1 LRFVQILSQIF
12 ANQIFIYAG
21 GSIMGRKQR
30 NQEEERRRSNK
41 LRRQDGSTR
50 VKTPGG
56 TSTIPAAKDSA
67 NGSILGIAN
76 IISNLGYS
84 IELQVLNKPRYDDLG
99 QTTSIAQ
106 KLQDLFQYINRVDED
121 EANAILMKIIGILTN
136 LEISNQTLTK
146 KNKELE
152 EADDKSWLT
161 TSQTWAANEL
171 ANEAEEHM
179 AKLTEYTQD
188 LYDRF
193 EEKEGEY
200 ANLANEVK
208 KEKEKCQDEIKRLKH
223 FFEDQEID
231 IRIFT
236 ATGNLRNLKKTVS
249 SISRITRQTQQDIA
263 TSLETVAN
271 DYQFLVKIYEDVKK
285 IKAGIQELNDKIE
298 IYRTAEANTL
308 RQDIEKMKQQ
318 VQRIKI
324 VFQITDHEAYFWGL
338 VPGIEDMVNY
348 KPLDLLVY
356 QLRFNPEESLEK
368 ELEEYI
374 KLFDKVKMEAD
385 DILRQKCEEEIK
397 KEEEERQKTAQVIPL
412 NPEQN
417 SIPEQRPVEATSEK
431 RTRRD
436 DLIEMFMATLWAF
449 IQEKINKAQLTGK
462 NLGKRQGDFGKK
474 PKVVANLLF
483 YTEYIKEDTEREYA
497 QNELVKI
504 LIHKGLIEFR
514 KDISEEEYGEA
525 KAFVTNSGRAFCQR
539 LMHRYAELMQR
550 VWQKQQD
557 LIEFYR
563 TRPRR

>member
-1 LRFVQILSQIF
+1 
-12 ANQIFIYAG
+12 
-21 GSIMGRKQR
+21 MGKDGKKRQ
-30 NQEEERRRSNK
+30 
-41 LRRQDGSTR
+41 RRQAHKSRAATSR

-56 TSTIPAAKDSA
+56 LSNIPAAQDGA
-67 NGSILGIAN
+67 NGSILEIAN
-76 IISNLGYS
+76 IISALGDL
-84 IELQVLNKPRYDDLG
+84 IQLQVLDKPRYDDLE
-99 QTTSIAQ
+99 QTTSVATS
-106 KLQDLFQYINRVDED
+106 LQELLSYINRVDQE
-121 EANAILMKIIGILTN
+121 EANSILMKIIGEMTT
-136 LEISNQTLTK
+136 LEINIQRLTK
-146 KNKELE
+146 RNKELE
-152 EADDKSWLT
+152 EADDKSWLK

-171 ANEAEEHM
+171 ANEAEEHII
-179 AKLTEYTQD
+179 KLAEYIQD

-208 KEKEKCQDEIKRLKH
+208 KEKEECENEVNRLKH

-236 ATGNLRNLKKTVS
+236 AGGNLHSLKKTVS
-249 SISRITRQTQQDIA
+249 KIKRITRQTQQDIA
-263 TSLETVAN
+263 ASLETVAN
-271 DYQFLVKIYEDVKK
+271 DYQFLDKIYKD
-285 IKAGIQELNDKIE
+285 IKRLKVGIKELNDKIE
-298 IYRTAEANTL
+298 IYRTEEANKL

-318 VQRIKI
+318 VQRIRI
-324 VFQITDHEAYFWGL
+324 VFQITENESYFWGL
-338 VPGIEDMVNY
+338 VPGIEEMVNY

-356 QLRFNPEESLEK
+356 QLRYNPEDFLEK

-374 KLFDKVKMEAD
+374 EMFEKVKMEAD

-397 KEEEERQKTAQVIPL
+397 KEEKKRKAAQAASAE
-412 NPEQN
+412 PEPDT
-417 SIPEQRPVEATSEK
+417 ITEIEFDEPTSEK

-436 DLIEMFMATLWAF
+436 ELIEMFMATLWAF

-474 PKVVANLLF
+474 PKVVVNLLS
-483 YTEYIKEDTEREYA
+483 YTGYIKENTEKEYA

-514 KDISEEEYGEA
+514 KDISEEEYGEG
-525 KAFVTNSGRAFCQR
+525 KAFVTDSGRTFCKR
-539 LMHRYAELMQR
+539 LIYRYAELMQQ